1 MHLTE
6 RGPNKLKA
14 DIQTRKWWCDV
25 IFDALRYG
33 SSSYSSWNLL
43 LDTDGQPLTGK
54 YPCGGLEEID
64 LESGEIFGSTQAD
77 VFRQYCPYVKRG
89 AEILE
94 MESPDEDIA
103 SIAFRNPDGSYVV
116 VISSEDLHARKKYQI
131 KFKDKYLAVS
141 LPLGTWSMTTVLIEN
156 Q

>member
-1 MHLTE
+1 MLAEHPGMPMHLTE

-64 LESGEIFGSTQAD
+64 L
-77 VFRQYCPYVKRG
+77 R
-89 AEILE
+89 
-94 MESPDEDIA
+94 
-103 SIAFRNPDGSYVV
+103 
-116 VISSEDLHARKKYQI
+116 LHQMHLLY
-131 KFKDKYLAVS
+131 YS
-141 LPLGTWSMTTVLIEN
+141 
-156 Q
+156 